1 MFDILKTLIQEVEM
15 KKWALAFSIVF
26 LCGPLVFTQENQD
39 ADVRKEIKNLV
50 SAVKAANPGDYIL
63 LPSDKKYIL
72 TKEEIDIVNG
82 YFDYADLSNVKTETR
97 DDGTEIKT
105 ISESH
110 VAYIYPDG
118 QSTHVLKTNVS
129 FTPFLQHIE
138 ERYYITRYIDGLNDL
153 HDYRPVNSP
162 RFNVFRASVQFQTI
176 SNGVEELE
184 SVTVTTY
191 NYRGENFIM
200 KYCGVPDMFWGNI
213 SEDGAYKPTGETRQ
227 IEFDVE

>member
-1 MFDILKTLIQEVEM
+1 M
-15 KKWALAFSIVF
+15 KKLALALSILF
-26 LCGPLVFTQENQD
+26 FYGPLVFTQESPD
-39 ADVRKEIKNLV
+39 IYTGEEIENLV

-63 LPSDKKYIL
+63 LPSGRKYIL
-72 TKEEIDIVNG
+72 TKEEIAIVNG
-82 YFDYADLSNVKTETR
+82 SFDYADLSVVETETR

-118 QSTHVLKTNVS
+118 QSTHILKTNVS
-129 FTPFLQHIE
+129 FGPFLQHIE
-138 ERYYITRYIDGLNDL
+138 ERYHITRYIDQLNGF
-153 HDYRPVNSP
+153 HDYLPISSP

-184 SVTVTTY
+184 SVTVIAY

-200 KYCGVPDMFWGNI
+200 KYCVIPDMVWGNV
-213 SEDGAYKPTGETRQ
+213 SEDGSYKPVGETRQ
-227 IEFDVE
+227 IEFDIE